1 MLIKYKTLDNAED
14 LPKPDYQTSGSS
26 GLDLY
31 AANIDPLEINSL
43 QRLSV
48 PTGIVFSIPK
58 GVEGQIRP
66 RSGLFLKHG
75 LSCILGTIDSDFR
88 GEIKILLVNL
98 STCSFIIHRGMRI
111 AQIVFC
117 DVIKAKLIKT
127 ESLDSTYRG
136 DKGFGST
143 GL

>member
-1 MLIKYKTLDNAED
+1 MQKICRNQIIKHQVLQDLIFMQLTLI
-14 LPKPDYQTSGSS
+14 LLK
-26 GLDLY
+26 L
-31 AANIDPLEINSL
+31 
-43 QRLSV
+43 
-48 PTGIVFSIPK
+48 IVF
-58 GVEGQIRP
+58 RP

-143 GL
+143 G